1 MERPEFKGSYSG
13 GSTPTYCEL
22 EVTSSLQSKS
32 ILSRGLRNIQIYNT
46 ARQKNSEDIHI
57 IYTIRL
63 VMRSFIVFLLF
74 LGINSV
80 DTSIA
85 AARFVDLAGCEP
97 QKVQNNRGQLTTLS
111 KRSFVSMQ
119 MLIKCVAQ
127 VVEAPENEEKE
138 VIL

>member
-1 MERPEFKGSYSG
+1 
-13 GSTPTYCEL
+13 
-22 EVTSSLQSKS
+22 
-32 ILSRGLRNIQIYNT
+32 
-46 ARQKNSEDIHI
+46 
-57 IYTIRL
+57 
-63 VMRSFIVFLLF
+63 MRSFIVFLLF

-85 AARFVDLAGCEP
+85 VARFVDLAGCEP

-127 VVEAPENEEKE
+127 LVEAPENEEKE